1 MNTNWKGLPD
11 TLSEERIEIP
21 NYNQLAAENKGALRL
36 NTANTAHYITD
47 YQGQLLDQLLE
58 EFANLDTVSKL
69 QILQE
74 RRLLAESGRISYASL
89 VALLDLVEKEES
101 FLIAQAKSQ
110 ILAGLKRFIDEDTEA
125 EVHYKALVRR
135 QFQNDLSVLVSMPKM
150 ENQMKTKWFVK
161 QLLAT

>member
-47 YQGQLLDQLLE
+47 YQGELLDHLLE

-74 RRLLAESGRISYASL
+74 RRSSC
-89 VALLDLVEKEES
+89 
-101 FLIAQAKSQ
+101 
-110 ILAGLKRFIDEDTEA
+110 
-125 EVHYKALVRR
+125 
-135 QFQNDLSVLVSMPKM
+135 
-150 ENQMKTKWFVK
+150 
-161 QLLAT
+161 